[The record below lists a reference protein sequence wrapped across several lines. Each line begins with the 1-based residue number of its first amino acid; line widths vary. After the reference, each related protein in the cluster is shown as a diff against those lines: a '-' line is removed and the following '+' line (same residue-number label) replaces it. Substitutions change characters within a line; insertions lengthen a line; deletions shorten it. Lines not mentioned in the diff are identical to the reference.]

1 MIFSMLKTLVLA
13 AGRGTRLK
21 SNTTK
26 VLHKVFDKPILAWV
40 LDGLADLDQEELIV
54 VCGHHS
60 DEVKDFLHAYPVTTV
75 DQEIPMGTGHAVM
88 CAAHLFEDFEGSV
101 LIVNGDSPLIRPDT
115 LNDFVN
121 YHQQSESQV
130 SLLTSFLDDPTG
142 YGRIVKRNNSI
153 IGIKEHKDCSEAE
166 KTIKE
171 VNVGVYCFEWQF
183 IKEGLGKLKS
193 NNAQEEFYLTDLVEW
208 AYCQGLSFNNYILN
222 DPNEALGVNTREDLA
237 LVYQLKNKY
246 SLQQLME
253 NGVTIVDPG
262 STWISPDADI
272 GPDTTI
278 YPGTYIQRRVTI
290 GSNCSIGPNSVIN
303 GPVEI
308 GSNTSVTQSQVSRS
322 SIGDNCNVGPYAHI
336 RDGSDIH
343 DFVRIGNY
351 VEVKNTNIGDTSA
364 AAHLSYLGDAEI
376 KSRVNIGAGTIT
388 ANFNSFTG
396 EKSQTVICNHAS
408 TGANSVL
415 VAPVTVEEGAS
426 VAAGSVIT
434 KNVPERM
441 LGIAR
446 PHQETKHLPGSKQ
459 AG

>member
-1 MIFSMLKTLVLA
+1 MIVSMLKTLVLA

-21 SNTTK
+21 SNTAK
-26 VLHKVFDKPILAWV
+26 ILHKVFDKPILAWV
-40 LDGLADLDQEELIV
+40 LDGLADLDQDEIAV
-54 VCGHHS
+54 VCGHQA
-60 DEVKDFLHAYPVTTV
+60 DDVKDFLHAYPVTTV
-75 DQEIPMGTGHAVM
+75 DQEIQMGTGHAVM

-101 LIVNGDSPLIRPDT
+101 LVVNGDSPLIRPDT

-121 YHQQSESQV
+121 YHRQSESQL
-130 SLLTSFLDDPTG
+130 SLLTSNLEDPTG

-208 AYCQGLSFNNYILN
+208 AYCQGLSINNYLLA

-237 LVYQLKNKY
+237 LVYKLKNKH
-246 SLQQLME
+246 SLEQLMI
-253 NGVTIVDPG
+253 NGVTIVDPE

-278 YPGTYIQRRVTI
+278 FPGTYIQRRVSI
-290 GSNCSIGPNSVIN
+290 GSNCSIGPHTVIN

-308 GSNTSVTQSQVSRS
+308 GSNTIVTQSQVARS
-322 SIGDNCNVGPYAHI
+322 SIGDNCNIGPYAHI
-336 RDGSDIH
+336 RDGSDIRS
-343 DFVRIGNY
+343 FARVGCY
-351 VEVKNTNIGDTSA
+351 VEVKNSNIGDGSA
-364 AAHLSYLGDAEI
+364 AAHLSYIGDAEI
-376 KSRVNIGAGTIT
+376 KSNVNIGAGTIT
-388 ANFNSFTG
+388 ANFNAFTG
-396 EKSQTVICNHAS
+396 EKSQTVICNNAS

-426 VAAGSVIT
+426 VAAGSVVT
-434 KNVPERM
+434 KDIPEKM

-446 PHQETKHLPGSKQ
+446 PRQEIKRLPG
-459 AG
+459 ARV